1 MQICLAMTKKTFYM
15 SKKVLG
21 GKNMKNKTF
30 KKAILVISCFMLV
43 TLIFSFYPF
52 MTAKAEE
59 SDAPDSYYLYTF
71 MLDEQTEENI
81 KEDYL
86 DFRSKNKAFPDVPF
100 VSNRF
105 SVDDVMIKE
114 HYGPFDSAWVLYI
127 EVNGECYPEVIYDDL
142 IAGYKFVHPNA
153 LGYVVWKSG
162 KICTLPEAYEQNIIS
177 DDDLHILAQLS
188 PKTRET
194 PITTGTSDISTSDAD
209 TQTSVSISETPSTT
223 ESQNLPSITQP
234 STTPKTGD
242 NSVYALLLAAGLS
255 LTAILFIKRVKER

>member
-1 MQICLAMTKKTFYM
+1 
-15 SKKVLG
+15 
-21 GKNMKNKTF
+21 MKNKTL
-30 KKAILVISCFMLV
+30 KKTLSLFIALLMLAA
-43 TLIFSFYPF
+43 LIFSFSSF
-52 MTAKAEE
+52 MIAKAEGN
-59 SDAPDSYYLYTF
+59 DASDSYNQYTLSF
-71 MLDEQTEENI
+71 DGQTEERI

-114 HYGPFDSAWVLYI
+114 HYGPFDGAWVLYI
-127 EVNGECYPEVIYDDL
+127 EIKGEGYPEVEYDD
-142 IAGYKFVHPNA
+142 IVAGYKFVHPNA